1 MCEILG
7 GFFAGYMLKTLR
19 RQDLIVRDS
28 SGFFSKVQR
37 HNQVKR
43 LPLITRKV
51 LDLSTS
57 HKPQHSTQHLLK
69 VGVFKQNLGIST
81 LINVL

>member
-7 GFFAGYMLKTLR
+7 GFFPGYMLKTLR
-19 RQDLIVRDS
+19 RQDLTVRDL

-43 LPLITRKV
+43 LLLITRKV

-57 HKPQHSTQHLLK
+57 YKHLLK

-81 LINVL
+81 LTNVL